1 MTTPN
6 QSFSDAADVVSQ
18 RYPKYKGPLFAR
30 LRQCSCLPPE
40 PAPGD
45 YVKLIE
51 SLIVALLVATV
62 WPMRGRFQQHAL
74 QMQDTIRL
82 LLKADGGLDPSV
94 RQYLEQREQ
103 VWAARA
109 QDVGELMDVGWVEK
123 LDLPRRRDHL
133 SFEDIGR
140 EYRGA
145 AHRLFAREASFA
157 MCDIFRKPLDKVVG
171 ILTGLVFETTALSHE
186 TVRAMRRE
194 TGVTRPK

>member
-6 QSFSDAADVVSQ
+6 QSFGDAADVVRQ
-18 RYPKYKGPLFAR
+18 RYPKYKGPFFAR

-51 SLIVALLVATV
+51 SLIIALLVATI
-62 WPMRGRFQQHAL
+62 WPMGGRFQQHAL
-74 QMQDTIRL
+74 RMRDTIRL

-94 RQYLEQREQ
+94 RQHLEQREQ

-123 LDLPRRRDHL
+123 LGLPRRRDHL
-133 SFEDIGR
+133 SFEDLGR
-140 EYRGA
+140 EHRGA
-145 AHRLFAREASFA
+145 GRRLFAREASFA
-157 MCDIFRKPLDKVVG
+157 MCDIFRKPHDKVVG
-171 ILTGLVFETTALSHE
+171 RLTGLAFGIEALSHQ